1 MNTRSTH
8 NKRNWIFRQWTEKKG
23 QWYNLKPFIWGI
35 YANFE
40 KRRVNCSQLIFFT
53 NSKSQVNDE
62 RLNSLPP
69 EPRMTRSSSL
79 RRANSLKRFNNRNH
93 GSVTSPNANGCAAVM
108 ASPGKVDMISLGYA
122 WTLRASE
129 RKAIQ
134 ARFRTVAMN

>member
-1 MNTRSTH
+1 VN
-8 NKRNWIFRQWTEKKG
+8 G
-23 QWYNLKPFIWGI
+23 PLIWDI
-35 YANFE
+35 YARLGKKEGQVFPTH
-40 KRRVNCSQLIFFT
+40 FFT

-108 ASPGKVDMISLGYA
+108 ASPGKVD
-122 WTLRASE
+122 
-129 RKAIQ
+129 K
-134 ARFRTVAMN
+134 

>member
-1 MNTRSTH
+1 M
-8 NKRNWIFRQWTEKKG
+8 
-23 QWYNLKPFIWGI
+23 
-35 YANFE
+35 
-40 KRRVNCSQLIFFT
+40 
-53 NSKSQVNDE
+53 
-62 RLNSLPP
+62 
-69 EPRMTRSSSL
+69 
-79 RRANSLKRFNNRNH
+79 KRFNNRNH

>member
-1 MNTRSTH
+1 M
-8 NKRNWIFRQWTEKKG
+8 
-23 QWYNLKPFIWGI
+23 
-35 YANFE
+35 
-40 KRRVNCSQLIFFT
+40 
-53 NSKSQVNDE
+53 NDE

-122 WTLRASE
+122 WTLGAFG

-134 ARFRTVAMN
+134 ARFLTVAMN